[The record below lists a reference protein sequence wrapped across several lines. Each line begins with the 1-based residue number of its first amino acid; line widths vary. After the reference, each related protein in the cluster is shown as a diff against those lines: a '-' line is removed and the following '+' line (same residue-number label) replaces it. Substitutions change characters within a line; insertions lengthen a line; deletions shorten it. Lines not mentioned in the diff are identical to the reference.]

1 MASSRKPFV
10 KFGKTSGD
18 ATLTDRCH
26 IAEAFFER
34 LKGLI
39 GKQQLANGE
48 GMFFPRCNSVHMW
61 FMRFPIDVIFVDAQ
75 YRVTSVYSGLRPWRL
90 LPVFDF
96 RASHALELP
105 EGSIERVGV
114 RKGDVLCSS

>member
-1 MASSRKPFV
+1 M
-10 KFGKTSGD
+10 KFGKTPGG
-18 ATLTDRCH
+18 ATLADRCQ

-39 GKQQLANGE
+39 GKQDLALGE
-48 GMFFPRCNSVHMW
+48 GLFFPRCNSIHMW

-75 YRVTSVYSGLRPWRL
+75 YRVTSVYRGLQPWRL
-90 LPVFDF
+90 FPVVDF

-105 EGSIERVGV
+105 VGSIERAGV